1 MDALLPTPLE
11 RIIEGAY
18 AAVYE
23 PDLWREVVADYV
35 DAMGAEMGALHAPPT
50 DGVAQGAI
58 FFSHNIDPTPV
69 LDKIHIYGQLAPH
82 ADRAIAMGLVPG
94 VFLHHEV
101 IPYEELHATDYYR
114 EYARPMKAEHGMQC
128 MFRVSD
134 RNIRSTI
141 SMNVARSD
149 AYPPFDESHKRAAQ
163 VVFPHLRRA
172 VSLVLDVS
180 PQRMLDRAIRDAF
193 DAFDTPCCLM
203 GADANVVFANAA
215 ARQELESGQALRVG
229 RDRLG
234 AVHRPSER
242 YLQVAV
248 ARACDVSAPW
258 SARSPSEVVLPR
270 LDGDLAVLVVVPLG
284 HENPFLNYGPVRAAA
299 YIVDGSVRGATRTE
313 LRRIRNV
320 FGLTPAEAEVTAALI
335 AGRSVAQI
343 AEQRGAS
350 AHTIKTQMKVI
361 YEKTQSN
368 RQVDLARLQ
377 RLFAVRT

>member
-23 PDLWREVVADYV
+23 PDLWQGVVADYV
-35 DAMGAEMGALHAPPT
+35 EAMGAEMGALHAPPT
-50 DGVAQGAI
+50 DGVAAGAI
-58 FFSHNIDPTPV
+58 FFSHNVDPTPV

-82 ADRAIAMGLVPG
+82 ADRAISMGLVPG
-94 VFLHHEV
+94 VFLHQDV
-101 IPYEELHATDYYR
+101 IPYEELHATDFYR
-114 EYARPMKAEHGMQC
+114 EYMRPMKAEHGMQC

-134 RNIRSTI
+134 RNIRSAI
-141 SMNVARSD
+141 SMNVARSE

-172 VSLVLDVS
+172 VSLVLDIS
-180 PQRMLDRAIRDAF
+180 PQRMLDRSIRDAF
-193 DAFDTPCCLM
+193 DGFGTPCCLL
-203 GADANVVFANAA
+203 GADSNLVFANVA
-215 ARQELESGQALRVG
+215 AREELASRQALRLDG
-229 RDRLG
+229 DRL
-234 AVHRPSER
+234 AAAHRPSDR
-242 YLQVAV
+242 HLRAAV

-258 SARSPSEVVLPR
+258 SVRSPSEVVLPR
-270 LDGDLAVLVVVPLG
+270 EDGDLSVVVVVPLG
-284 HENPFLNYGPVRAAA
+284 HENPFLNYGPIRAAA
-299 YIVDGSVRGATRTE
+299 YIVSGSVRAATRAE

-320 FGLTPAEAEVTAALI
+320 FGLTPAEAEIATALI
-335 AGRSVAQI
+335 AGRSVAEI

-350 AHTIKTQMKVI
+350 THTVKTQMKLI